1 MLNENFVLNLEET
14 RTMNYYTM
22 GLSEVFNYKDY
33 EITVCTDT
41 IKGKECKLILVL
53 REAGKLEEQ
62 DIKFICEH
70 FLGNNYISQYSM
82 GGTVFNAWKV

>member
-33 EITVCTDT
+33 EITVCTDA

-53 REAGKLEEQ
+53 REKR
-62 DIKFICEH
+62 
-70 FLGNNYISQYSM
+70 
-82 GGTVFNAWKV
+82 